1 MQDHREETRD
11 HKAAVRWARGLR
23 TPFPAD
29 ITLPEVFAEWV
40 VRTPG
45 AVAVIEADRSFTYAE
60 LDDWSEKIAAALRD
74 AGVAP
79 GARIGLPA
87 VRSAAFVAAILGILK
102 AGGAYLPLD
111 EEEPVVRQEMRRAD
125 CHFVLDLPASGEA
138 LRVHLGEAPAASA
151 AALSSESPAY
161 VLYTSGSTG
170 TPKGVV
176 VPHRAIVR
184 LVCVTD
190 YLTLSPRDRFAFHS
204 NLSFD
209 ASTLEIWGPLLNG
222 GSLVVTPRETLF
234 SAEALGEHLRRHGV
248 TSLWLTT
255 SLFAQ
260 LAQQAPGMFA
270 GLRHLIFGGEAA
282 DPAAVRRVWEAGA
295 PRFLINGYGPTETTT
310 FAVCHRVLG
319 TEGERIPIG
328 RPIAN
333 TDAWVLDESGEP
345 AEEGELWIGGPGLAL
360 GYLNAPELTARS
372 FVETRWG
379 RLYRT
384 GDRARW
390 QADGTLDFLGRADRQ
405 IKIRG
410 FRIEPGEV
418 EAAILRFPGVRQC
431 AVRAQAGKTIGQS
444 DNQTIRQSEAILAA
458 YIAGAGDPL
467 ELRAFLQRELP
478 AQMVPVAYAFLDVLP
493 LTASG
498 KLDEPALP
506 VAAIVHNREPGPAAG
521 TPLQRIIAGAWSR
534 VLGMESVGMDE
545 NFFDLGGTSLS
556 LLRLHAE
563 LRALPAGPEPVEGPA
578 RQPLRIVDLF
588 QHPTVR
594 TLAAFLESDPSPKPL
609 TQAAE
614 RAARRRESMARR
626 KAT

>member
-1 MQDHREETRD
+1 M
-11 HKAAVRWARGLR
+11 G

-29 ITLPEVFAEWV
+29 KTLPQIFADWV
-40 VRTPG
+40 QKNPS
-45 AVAVIEADRSFTYAE
+45 AVAVIEEDRGFTYAE
-60 LDDWSEKIAAALRD
+60 IDEWSENFAAALRHG
-74 AGVAP
+74 GVAP

-87 VRSAAFVAAILGILK
+87 VRSAGFVAAVLGILK

-111 EEEPVVRQEMRRAD
+111 EEEPLVRRQMRRAD
-125 CHFVLDLPASGEA
+125 CHFVLELPAG
-138 LRVHLGEAPAASA
+138 GEAPRLHAGEAPPA
-151 AALSSESPAY
+151 PAGAISSDSPAY

-176 VPHRAIVR
+176 VPHRAIAR
-184 LVCVTD
+184 LVCATD
-190 YLTLSPRDRFAFHS
+190 YLTLSPADRFAFHS

-282 DPAAVRRVWEAGA
+282 DAAAVKRVWEAGR
-295 PRFLINGYGPTETTT
+295 PEILINGYGPTETTT

-333 TDAWVLDESGEP
+333 TDAWVLDEAGEP
-345 AEEGELWIGGPGLAL
+345 AEEGELWIGGPGVAL
-360 GYLNAPELTARS
+360 GYLNAPEQTARS

-384 GDRARW
+384 GDCVRW
-390 QADGTLDFLGRADRQ
+390 RADGALDFLGRADRQ

-431 AVRAQAGKTIGQS
+431 AVRAQPGVG
-444 DNQTIRQSEAILAA
+444 EATLAA
-458 YIAGAGDPL
+458 YVAGAGDAL

-478 AQMVPVAYAFLDVLP
+478 AQMVPAAYAFLKALP
-493 LTASG
+493 LTANG
-498 KLDEPALP
+498 KLDERALP
-506 VAAIVHNREPGPAAG
+506 IATIAHSREPATAGG
-521 TPLQRIIAGAWSR
+521 TPLQRTIAAAWSR
-534 VLGMESVGMDE
+534 VLGLENVGLDES
-545 NFFDLGGTSLS
+545 FFDLGGTSLS

-563 LRALPAGPEPVEGPA
+563 LRSLPA

-594 TLAAFLESDPSPKPL
+594 TLAAFLESDAAPKPL

-614 RAARRRESMARR
+614 RAARRRQAMGRR
-626 KAT
+626 NAT

>member
-1 MQDHREETRD
+1 MTESASSIEKESSTHRPALTE
-11 HKAAVRWARGLR
+11 WARGAQ
-23 TPFPAD
+23 TAFPATR
-29 ITLPEVFAEWV
+29 TLPEIFGDWLQG
-40 VRTPG
+40 TPA
-45 AVAVIEADRSFTYAE
+45 AVAVIEGEHSYTYLELAESSDR
-60 LDDWSEKIAAALRD
+60 IAAALRGD
-74 AGVAP
+74 GVTAGS
-79 GARIGLPA
+79 RIGLPA
-87 VRSAAFVAAILGILK
+87 ERSAAFIATILGILK

-111 EEEPVVRQEMRRAD
+111 EEEPEVRQQLRRAD
-125 CHFVLDLPASGEA
+125 CHFVLTRSQFNEMPRIQRGEA
-138 LRVHLGEAPAASA
+138 APGQAMS
-151 AALSSESPAY
+151 LSSETPAY

-176 VPHRAIVR
+176 VPHRAIAR
-184 LVCVTD
+184 LVCATD
-190 YLTLSPRDRFAFHS
+190 YLTLSPGDRFAFHS

-209 ASTLEIWGPLLNG
+209 ASTLEIWAPLLNG

-234 SAEALGEHLRRHGV
+234 SAEALGEHLHRHGV

-260 LAQQAPGMFA
+260 LAQQAPAIFG

-282 DPAAVRRVWEAGA
+282 DVAAVQRVWESGRPEA
-295 PRFLINGYGPTETTT
+295 LINGYGPTETTT
-310 FAVCHRVLG
+310 FAVCHRVRG
-319 TEGERIPIG
+319 DEGERIPIG

-333 TDAWVLDESGEP
+333 TDAWVLDETGEP
-345 AEEGELWIGGPGLAL
+345 VEEGDLWIGGPGVAL
-360 GYLNAPELTARS
+360 GYLNAPELTVRS

-390 QADGTLDFLGRADRQ
+390 RADGTLDFLGRADRQ

-431 AVRAQAGKTIGQS
+431 AVRAQGGKAIGPSDHQTIGQS
-444 DNQTIRQSEAILAA
+444 EATLAA
-458 YIAGAGDPL
+458 YVVGMGSAL

-478 AQMVPVAYAFLDVLP
+478 AQMVPAAYAFLEALP
-493 LTASG
+493 LTTNG
-498 KLDEPALP
+498 KLDERALP
-506 VAAIVHNREPGPAAG
+506 VATVAHSRAHASAAG
-521 TPLQRIIAGAWSR
+521 TPLQQTIAAAWSR
-534 VLGMESVGMDE
+534 VLGFGDVGLDE

-563 LRALPAGPEPVEGPA
+563 LRTMPA

-588 QHPTVR
+588 KHPTVR
-594 TLAAFLESDPSPKPL
+594 TFAAFLESDLAPKPL

-614 RAARRRESMARR
+614 RAARRRQSMRR
-626 KAT
+626 RGAP

>member
-1 MQDHREETRD
+1 VVE
-11 HKAAVRWARGLR
+11 KA
-23 TPFPAD
+23 
-29 ITLPEVFAEWV
+29 
-40 VRTPG
+40 PG
-45 AVAVIEADRSFTYAE
+45 AVAVIEEDRSFTYAE
-60 LDDWSEKIAAALRD
+60 LDAWSDQIAAALYK
-74 AGVAP
+74 AGVSP

-87 VRSAAFVAAILGILK
+87 VRSAGFVAAILGILK
-102 AGGAYLPLD
+102 TGGAYLPLD
-111 EEEPVVRQEMRRAD
+111 EEEPLVRREMRRAD
-125 CHFVLDLPASGEA
+125 CHFVLDLPMRGEEPRVHAGEA
-138 LRVHLGEAPAASA
+138 LTEPSEAI
-151 AALSSESPAY
+151 SSEAPAY

-170 TPKGVV
+170 TPKGVL
-176 VPHRAIVR
+176 VPHRAIAR
-184 LVCVTD
+184 LVCATD
-190 YLTLSPRDRFAFHS
+190 YLTLVPSDRFAFHS

-260 LAQQAPGMFA
+260 LAQQAPGMFS
-270 GLRHLIFGGEAA
+270 GLRHLVFGGEPA
-282 DPAAVRRVWEAGA
+282 DAAAVKRVWEAGT
-295 PRFLINGYGPTETTT
+295 PQFLINGYGPTETTT
-310 FAVCHRVLG
+310 FAVCHCVLG

-345 AEEGELWIGGPGLAL
+345 AEEGELWIGGPGVAL

-384 GDRARW
+384 GDCARW
-390 QADGTLDFLGRADRQ
+390 RADGTLDFLGRADRQ

-418 EAAILRFPGVRQC
+418 EAALLRYPGVRQC
-431 AVRAQAGKTIGQS
+431 AVRAQPGSG
-444 DNQTIRQSEAILAA
+444 EATLAA
-458 YIAGAGDPL
+458 YIAGAGDAL

-478 AQMVPVAYAFLDVLP
+478 AQMVPAAYAFLETLP
-493 LTASG
+493 LTANG
-498 KLDEPALP
+498 KLDERALP
-506 VAAIVHNREPGPAAG
+506 VATIAHSRQPVNAAG
-521 TPLQRIIAGAWSR
+521 TPLQRAIAAAWSR
-534 VLGMESVGMDE
+534 VLGIESVGLDE
-545 NFFDLGGTSLS
+545 SFFDLGGTSLS

-563 LRALPAGPEPVEGPA
+563 LRAVPA

-594 TLAAFLESDPSPKPL
+594 TLAAFLESDATPRPL

-614 RAARRRESMARR
+614 RAARRRQAMGRR
-626 KAT
+626 SAT

>member
-1 MQDHREETRD
+1 MRFAGSPVIRRVR
-11 HKAAVRWARGLR
+11 AAERHLIMERLTSSNCDYANWARGVR
-23 TPFPAD
+23 TDFPAEK
-29 ITLPEVFAEWV
+29 TLPQIFIGWV
-40 VRTPG
+40 AKTPG
-45 AVAVIEADRSFTYAE
+45 ALAVIDEDRVFTYAE
-60 LDDWSEKIAAALRD
+60 LDEWSGKIAATLRE

-87 VRSAAFVAAILGILK
+87 VRSSAFVASILGILK

-111 EEEPVVRQEMRRAD
+111 EDEPLVRRQMRRAD
-125 CHFVLDLPASGEA
+125 CHFVVELPARGE
-138 LRVHLGEAPAASA
+138 RPGVQPGEAPASPGIAI
-151 AALSSESPAY
+151 SSEAPAY
-161 VLYTSGSTG
+161 VLYTSGSSG

-176 VPHRAIVR
+176 VPHRAIAR
-184 LVCVTD
+184 LVCATD
-190 YLTLSPRDRFAFHS
+190 YLTLGPADRFAFHS

-209 ASTLEIWGPLLNG
+209 ASTLELWGPLLNG

-260 LAQQAPGMFA
+260 LAQQSPRMFA
-270 GLRHLIFGGEAA
+270 GLRHLLFGGEAA
-282 DPAAVRRVWEAGA
+282 DVAAVKRVWAAG
-295 PRFLINGYGPTETTT
+295 PPESLINGYGPTETTT

-319 TEGERIPIG
+319 TEGDRIPIG

-333 TDAWVLDESGEP
+333 SDAWVLDEAGEP
-345 AEEGELWIGGPGLAL
+345 TEEGELWIGGPGLAL

-372 FVETRWG
+372 FVDTRWG

-390 QADGTLDFLGRADRQ
+390 QSDGTLDFLGRADRQ

-431 AVRAQAGKTIGQS
+431 AVRLQPGAG
-444 DNQTIRQSEAILAA
+444 EATLAA
-458 YIAGAGDPL
+458 YIAGAGDAL

-478 AQMVPVAYAFLDVLP
+478 AQMVPASYAFLEALP
-493 LTASG
+493 LTPNG
-498 KLDEPALP
+498 KLDEHTLP
-506 VAAIVHNREPGPAAG
+506 VATVAHRREGTTTGG
-521 TPLQRIIAGAWSR
+521 TPLQQTIAAAWSR
-534 VLGMESVGMDE
+534 VLGIEGVCLDE

-563 LRALPAGPEPVEGPA
+563 LHVVPAA
-578 RQPLRIVDLF
+578 QSLRIVDLF

-594 TLAAFLESDPSPKPL
+594 ALASFLESDASPKPL

-614 RAARRRESMARR
+614 RAARRRQAMGRR
-626 KAT
+626 AAI

>member
-1 MQDHREETRD
+1 MPDFTTSQENDSAD
-11 HKAAVRWARGLR
+11 LARWARGLR
-23 TPFPAD
+23 TAFPAD
-29 ITLPEVFAEWV
+29 QTLPEIFAGWV
-40 VRTPG
+40 ENLPG
-45 AVAVIEADRSFTYAE
+45 AVAVIEDRRSLTYAE
-60 LDDWSEKIAAALRD
+60 LDTWSEEIAAALRR

-79 GARIGLPA
+79 GARVGLPA
-87 VRSAAFVAAILGILK
+87 VRSAAFIAAVLGILK

-111 EEEPVVRQEMRRAD
+111 EEEPLVRRQMRRAD
-125 CHFVLDLPASGEA
+125 CHFVLDLPAPGEDLRVLSGDAPPAPAATTSGEA
-138 LRVHLGEAPAASA
+138 
-151 AALSSESPAY
+151 PAY

-176 VPHRAIVR
+176 VPHRAIAR
-184 LVCVTD
+184 LVCATD
-190 YLTLSPRDRFAFHS
+190 YLALSPGDRFAFHS

-282 DPAAVRRVWEAGA
+282 DVAAVKRVWEAGR
-295 PRFLINGYGPTETTT
+295 PEFLINGYGPTETTT

-333 TDAWVLDESGEP
+333 TDAWVLDETGEP
-345 AEEGELWIGGPGLAL
+345 AEEGELWIGGPGVAL
-360 GYLNAPELTARS
+360 GYLNEPALTARS
-372 FVETRWG
+372 FVETPRG

-390 QADGTLDFLGRADRQ
+390 RADGTLDFLGRADRQ

-431 AVRAQAGKTIGQS
+431 AVRAQPGAG
-444 DNQTIRQSEAILAA
+444 EAALAA
-458 YIAGAGDPL
+458 YVTGVGDAL

-478 AQMVPVAYAFLDVLP
+478 AQMVPAAYAFLEALP
-493 LTASG
+493 LTANG
-498 KLDEPALP
+498 KLDERALP
-506 VAAIVHNREPGPAAG
+506 VATIAHSREPAIAAG
-521 TPLQRIIAGAWSR
+521 TPLQRTIAAAWSR
-534 VLGMESVGMDE
+534 VLGLESVGLDE

-563 LRALPAGPEPVEGPA
+563 LRAVPA

-594 TLAAFLESDPSPKPL
+594 TLAAYLESDAAPKPM

-614 RAARRRESMARR
+614 RAARRRQAMGRR
-626 KAT
+626 NAT